1 MNKTFRT
8 LLTAVAS
15 IALSLGFVVSPAN
28 AAVTP
33 STIYIGGPSNDKVN
47 CAVTANIGVF
57 SDSGHTTPVTDLS
70 GSGGSLVINNV
81 CSEYGILYTY
91 GQSTSGSIPGTLFDN
106 GIRSSTTAMLNG
118 SGTLTIFRCAINA
131 QNAGS
136 VGGCSTSNA
145 TQVAQVTSSIP
156 PQNNN
161 NNQNQNPTYNGPIGT
176 PSPASVTTTGL
187 VVGQTNP
194 SPITVKMTVATG
206 NTSETVII
214 NMPTGWTWVTP
225 VAFQTPCAT
234 PLPIDS
240 YTGFTYNFCRAS
252 NGNTI
257 LSQLTTASELYL
269 RNLVGTKLAAGT
281 EVTVVIKAGAL
292 NVGAG
297 TDFVIGFGLGASVV
311 DKATV
316 SVGATPAQVATTT
329 SAAPAK
335 GTAAA
340 LAALPKSTTQP
351 KLKFD
356 SSANG
361 LGKSAKKSLKK
372 VADVAKDGYGVRVTG
387 AAGMQ
392 AGVSRDAVKA
402 LAKKRALEIRAYL
415 IKQGVPKEDIVIR
428 TKVFPIGKA
437 PSTLVKVETLD

>member
-1 MNKTFRT
+1 MNKSFRT

-15 IALSLGFVVSPAN
+15 IALSLGFAVSPAN

-47 CAVTANIGVF
+47 CSVVANIGVF
-57 SDSGHTTPVTDLS
+57 SDSGHTTPVTDFS
-70 GSGGSLVINNV
+70 GSGGMVTINNV
-81 CSEYGILYTY
+81 CFGYGILYTY
-91 GQSTSGSIPGTLFDN
+91 GPSTSGSIPGTAFDN
-106 GIRSSTTAMLNG
+106 GIRSSSTGSLSG
-118 SGTLTIFRCAINA
+118 SGTFTLYRCALDA
-131 QNAGS
+131 QQAGS

-145 TQVAQVTSSIP
+145 TQVTQVTSSIP
-156 PQNNN
+156 PQN
-161 NNQNQNPTYNGPIGT
+161 PTYSGPVGT
-176 PSPASVTTTGL
+176 PSSATVTTTGL

-194 SPITVKMTVATG
+194 NPITIKMTVATG
-206 NTSETVII
+206 NNSETVII

-225 VAFQTPCAT
+225 VAFQSPCAS

-240 YTGFTYNFCRAS
+240 YTGFTYTFCRAS

-269 RNLVGTKLAAGT
+269 RNQVGTKLAAGT

-329 SAAPAK
+329 SAAPVK

-340 LAALPKSTTQP
+340 LAALPKSSTQP

-356 SSANG
+356 SSSNG
-361 LGKSAKKSLKK
+361 LSKSAKKSLKK
-372 VADVAKDGYGVRVTG
+372 VAKVAKTGYAVRVTG

-392 AGVSRDAVKA
+392 PGVSKEVAKA
-402 LAKKRALEIRAYL
+402 LAKKRAMEIRAYL
-415 IKQGVPKEDIVIR
+415 IKQGVDKKNIIIK
-428 TKVFPIGKA
+428 TKVYPIGKA
-437 PSTLVKVETLD
+437 AVTKVKVEVIK

>member
-1 MNKTFRT
+1 MNIIFRT
-8 LLTAVAS
+8 SLTAIAS
-15 IALSLGFVVSPAN
+15 IALALGFAISPAN

-33 STIYIGGPSNDKVN
+33 STIYIGGPSSGKTD
-47 CAVTANIGVF
+47 CATANTIGVF
-57 SDSGHTTPVTDLS
+57 SDSGHTTPVTNLS
-70 GSGGSLVINNV
+70 GSGGMVTVNNV
-81 CSEYGILYTY
+81 CADYGILYTY
-91 GQSTSGSIPGTLFDN
+91 GQSSSGSIPGTVFDN

-118 SGTLTIFRCAINA
+118 SGTLTIFRCAINV
-131 QNAGS
+131 QTAGS
-136 VGGCSTSNA
+136 VSGCLTSNA

-161 NNQNQNPTYNGPIGT
+161 NNQNQAPTYNGPVGT
-176 PSPASVTTTGL
+176 PGSASVTTTGL
-187 VVGQTNP
+187 VVGQPNP
-194 SPITVKMTVATG
+194 NPITVKMSVATG
-206 NTSETVII
+206 NNSETVII

-225 VAFQTPCAT
+225 VAFQTPCAS

-269 RNLVGTKLAAGT
+269 RNLVGTKLAAGA
-281 EVTVVIKAGAL
+281 EVTVIIKAGAL

-311 DKATV
+311 DKVTV
-316 SVGATPAQVATTT
+316 SVASTPAQV
-329 SAAPAK
+329 SVSPAK

-392 AGVSRDAVKA
+392 PGVSREVVRA
-402 LAKKRALEIRAYL
+402 LARERAREIRAYL
-415 IKQGVPKEDIVIR
+415 IKQGVPKEDIIIK
-428 TKVFPIGKA
+428 TKIFPIGKA
-437 PSTLVKVETLD
+437 PATLVKVETLS

>member
-1 MNKTFRT
+1 
-8 LLTAVAS
+8 
-15 IALSLGFVVSPAN
+15 
-28 AAVTP
+28 
-33 STIYIGGPSNDKVN
+33 
-47 CAVTANIGVF
+47 
-57 SDSGHTTPVTDLS
+57 VTDLS

-81 CSEYGILYTY
+81 CSDYGILYTY
-91 GQSTSGSIPGTLFDN
+91 GPSTSGSIPGTSFDN

-118 SGTLTIFRCAINA
+118 SGTLTIFRCAIDA

-145 TQVAQVTSSIP
+145 TQVTQVTSSIP
-156 PQNNN
+156 PQN
-161 NNQNQNPTYNGPIGT
+161 PTYSGPVGT
-176 PSPASVTTTGL
+176 PSSATVTTTGL

-194 SPITVKMTVATG
+194 NPITVKMTVATG
-206 NTSETVII
+206 NNSETVII

-225 VAFQTPCAT
+225 VAFQTPCAS

-316 SVGATPAQVATTT
+316 SVGATPAQVSTTT
-329 SAAPAK
+329 AAAPVK

-340 LAALPKSTTQP
+340 LAALPKSSTQP
-351 KLKFD
+351 KLKFVASD
-356 SSANG
+356 NGLSSA
-361 LGKSAKKSLKK
+361 SKKSLKK

-392 AGVSRDAVKA
+392 AGVPESAVKA
-402 LAKKRALEIRAYL
+402 LAKKRALEIRDYL
-415 IKQGVPKEDIVIR
+415 IKQGVPKEDIIIK
-428 TKVFPIGKA
+428 TKIFPIGKA
-437 PSTLVKVETLD
+437 PATLVKVETLS

>member
-1 MNKTFRT
+1 MNKIFKT

-15 IALSLGFVVSPAN
+15 IALALGFAVSPAF
-28 AAVTP
+28 AAVAPATF
-33 STIYIGGPSNDKVN
+33 YVGGPAGDVN
-47 CAVTANIGVF
+47 NCSVIGDIGIF
-57 SDSGHTTPVTDLS
+57 SDSSHTTAVTSFS
-70 GSGGSLVINNV
+70 GSGGMATFTNN
-81 CSEYGILYTY
+81 CSEYALYYTL
-91 GQSTSGSIPGTLFDN
+91 GSGTGSIPGRSFDSAL
-106 GIRSSTTAMLNG
+106 RSS
-118 SGTLTIFRCAINA
+118 STLTFSDASSLVISRCARISINLGTA
-131 QNAGS
+131 
-136 VGGCSTSNA
+136 GGCTTSSDRTLA
-145 TQVAQVTSSIP
+145 LTVTSTVVSSN
-156 PQNNN
+156 QNN
-161 NNQNQNPTYNGPIGT
+161 NNQNPTYSGPVGT
-176 PSPASVTTTGL
+176 PSSASVTTTGL

-194 SPITVKMTVATG
+194 NPITVKMTVATG
-206 NTSETVII
+206 NNSETVII

-225 VAFQTPCAT
+225 VAFQTPCAS

-292 NVGAG
+292 NVGSG

-316 SVGATPAQVATTT
+316 AVGAAT
-329 SAAPAK
+329 AASTPAK

-340 LAALPKSTTQP
+340 LAELPKTSTQP

-361 LGKSAKKSLKK
+361 LGKSAKKSLRK
-372 VADVAKDGYGVRVTG
+372 VAEVAKDGYGVRVTG

-392 AGVSRDAVKA
+392 PGVSKDVVKA
-402 LAKKRALEIRAYL
+402 LAKKRAMEIRAYL
-415 IKQGVPKEDIVIR
+415 IKQGVPKEDIIIK
-428 TKVFPIGKA
+428 TKIFPIGKSPA
-437 PSTLVKVETLD
+437 TLVKVETLS